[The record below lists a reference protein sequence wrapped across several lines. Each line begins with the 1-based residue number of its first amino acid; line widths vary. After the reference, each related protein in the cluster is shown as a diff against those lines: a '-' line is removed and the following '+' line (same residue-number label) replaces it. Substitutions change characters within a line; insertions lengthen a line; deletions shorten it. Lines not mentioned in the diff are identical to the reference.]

1 MSAAEKLQRKQDF
14 LDKCFQWKDESEEGA
29 DDAGENTFFA
39 DVGAAISRTGELQK
53 KKNSL
58 QQKRNKD

>member
-14 LDKCFQWKDESEEGA
+14 LDKCFQWKDEREGV

-53 KKNSL
+53 KKNYL
-58 QQKRNKD
+58 EQKNK